1 MATFLSYLLQSSLLL
16 VLFYLLYKWIYSKET
31 FYRLNRFLLLFLLSS
46 ALVLPLMPWEYLFTQ
61 PAGSHVPFIA
71 EALLTV
77 NLQDLVVVPRADL
90 DWIPVFVGFYLL
102 GFGIAFLL
110 QMKEVGKLLLFLK
123 RGEVIDATNEFKLII
138 HNDKNQAPF
147 SWMRNIVLS
156 KQDYKECGEEILL
169 HEKAH
174 ILYKHS
180 WDLLFIHWILL
191 FQWFN
196 PVVWLLKQELE
207 MVHEYQADAYVLK
220 KGVNAQKYQLVLIKR
235 SVGDYMFN
243 LANSFNHGHL
253 RKRIE
258 MMLVKKSS
266 RWARLKMVYL
276 LPVLFVVAFVLGC
289 SQSENSSTSQES
301 VGLNEVVVV
310 GYGVQKKVNLS
321 GAVGTMST
329 ESINQEDDKVSIRYH
344 VEKDNEEQKLKGE
357 VFDVVETM
365 PEFPGG
371 LKALMQYLGENIK
384 YPKTAIDSQKEG
396 RVIVSFVINKE
407 GDLMNAKIVRSI
419 DSALDEEALRV
430 VNSMPKWKP
439 GEQGGKKVNVKYTL
453 PVAFRLE

>member
-102 GFGIAFLL
+102 GFGVAFLL

-156 KQDYKECGEEILL
+156 KQDYEECGEEILL

-180 WDLLFIHWILL
+180 WDLLFIHWTLL

-235 SVGDYMFN
+235 SVDDYMFN

-301 VGLNEVVVV
+301 VKSE
-310 GYGVQKKVNLS
+310 
-321 GAVGTMST
+321 T
-329 ESINQEDDKVSIRYH
+329 INQEDDKVSIRYH
-344 VEKDNEEQKLKGE
+344 VEEENEEQKLKGE

-453 PVAFRLE
+453 PVAFRLK

>member
-1 MATFLSYLLQSSLLL
+1 MAIFLSYLLQSSLLL

-61 PAGSHVPFIA
+61 PAGGHVPFIA

-156 KQDYKECGEEILL
+156 KQDYEECREEILL

-289 SQSENSSTSQES
+289 SQSKNSSTSQES
-301 VGLNEVVVV
+301 VKSE
-310 GYGVQKKVNLS
+310 
-321 GAVGTMST
+321 T
-329 ESINQEDDKVSIRYH
+329 INQEDDKVSIRYH
-344 VEKDNEEQKLKGE
+344 VEKDNEEQNLKGE